1 LKYSLK
7 NGYIVIP
14 TDSGFKV
21 EKKDIYLN
29 NGKISYKKIDVDKEL
44 DLNGSIVMP
53 GLVNAHHHIYSTLSK
68 GVPVEGP
75 LNDFVGTLEKLWWK
89 LDRVLEK
96 DDVVASTKITLQD
109 CIKHGV
115 STVFDHHISVP
126 FIKGSLDTM
135 AKEFEKYNLNGVL
148 AFEISDRNGEK
159 IFEESLNENI
169 SFYLKNKDNPKMKG
183 TIGLHASFTVSDES
197 LVKIKDGIGDAPI
210 HIHVAEAKS
219 DVDKT
224 IEISGLR
231 VIERLEKFN
240 LLNDNSLIVHGNIL
254 SDKELSILKE
264 KNIFMI
270 HNPDSNM
277 NNTLVIKNISETLEK
292 GLTLT
297 IGTDGMT
304 SNMLKSFK
312 NAFLLNRYINQN
324 PDTGWGEANDV
335 LVNSFKMKKAYG
347 FDLGV
352 TEGDNIDLIV
362 FDYKPATP
370 FNDNTFLGHFLFGL
384 TEARVQYFFK
394 DDKVLLDNYKLT
406 INEESDFFEK
416 TSKKSEQLFDR
427 FTKI

>member
-1 LKYSLK
+1 LKIKLK
-7 NGYIVIP
+7 NGFIVTP
-14 TDSGFKV
+14 TDNSFNV
-21 EKKDIYLN
+21 ERKDIYLN
-29 NGKISYKKIDVDKEL
+29 DGKVSFNKMSVDKEI
-44 DLNGSIVMP
+44 DLNGSVVMP

-75 LNDFVGTLEKLWWK
+75 LEDFIGTLEKLWWK

-96 DDVVASTKITLQD
+96 NDVVASTIITLQD
-109 CIKHGV
+109 CIKQGV

-126 FIKGSLDTM
+126 FIQGSLSSM
-135 AKEFEKYNLNGVL
+135 GEVFNKYNLNGVL

-159 IFEESLNENI
+159 IFQDSLDENI
-169 SFYLKNKDNPKMKG
+169 EFYLKNKNNPKLKG
-183 TIGLHASFTVSDES
+183 TIGMHASFTISDDS
-197 LVKIKDGIGDAPI
+197 LKKIKSKIGDAPI

-219 DVDKT
+219 DVDET
-224 IEISGLR
+224 IKISGLR

-254 SDKELSILKE
+254 NEKELSILKE

-277 NNTLVIKNISETLEK
+277 NNTLEIKNISETLQK

-335 LVNSFKMKKAYG
+335 LVNSFKIKKAYG
-347 FDLGV
+347 FDLGIN
-352 TEGDNIDLIV
+352 EGESVDLIV

-370 FNDNTFLGHFLFGL
+370 FNNDTFLGHFLFGL
-384 TEARVQYFFK
+384 TESRVRYFFK
-394 DDKVLLDNYKLT
+394 DNKTLLDDYQLT
-406 INEESDFFEK
+406 ITEDDDFFEK
-416 TSKKSEQLFDR
+416 TTENSKKLFDR
-427 FTKI
+427 FSNL